1 MQATTLSLALILVGA
16 TGVLADDRKM
26 PVNASHLEWAQA
38 PNFVPRGC
46 PDRGAVRR
54 SIKDGP
60 YVIRFRCLPDTDP
73 GPPFPY

>member
-38 PNFVPRGC
+38 PNFVPE
-46 PDRGAVRR
+46 GAQIAVL
-54 SIKDGP
+54 SG
-60 YVIRFRCLPDTDP
+60 DP
-73 GPPFPY
+73 SRMGHM